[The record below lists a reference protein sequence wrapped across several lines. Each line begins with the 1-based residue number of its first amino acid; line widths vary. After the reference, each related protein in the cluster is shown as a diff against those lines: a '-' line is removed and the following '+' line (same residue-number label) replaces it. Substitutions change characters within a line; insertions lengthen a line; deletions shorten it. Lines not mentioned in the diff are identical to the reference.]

1 MLSALTLGALDGLT
15 IAILAVGLVLVFRGK
30 RFVNFAQAQLG
41 IIPMLL
47 LGRLVLNHGVNWW
60 LACLVALVLGA
71 LIGAA
76 TELLVIRPLT
86 ARGPFTMLVATIGVS
101 QVLIGLSY
109 FTWLAPDP
117 GKVSFDG
124 YPVPFVANWQI
135 SDSLSLYTDRILT
148 LIVVPTVTVVLAAFL
163 KFTRTGKAIRASA
176 SNPAAASLAGLPTG
190 RMALITWAIA
200 GSLSTLA
207 AVLYAPS
214 QGSFAP
220 QSFGPTLLLPA
231 LAAAAFGAFT
241 SIPLAFAAA
250 IALGVIQAGTV
261 YVTHDGTAGSL
272 ALFVAVL
279 IGVIL
284 RARAIGASGAGGAD
298 GRAQVESVHDVT
310 ARIPQSL
317 RDRFWV
323 RRSGAIVGI
332 LALAVALVLPYLF
345 NTPSNQF
352 RLAQVLVAA
361 LLVVSITVLAGWA
374 GQLSLGQY
382 AVAGLGGFVSGQAL
396 VQHLSLPAALIVAG
410 VVGFVASMIVGLP
423 ALRYKGLTLSVTTL
437 AVAVVAPAWLFQQTW
452 LWPDGYELSTGLVI
466 KYPAMLGNAGGRIE
480 GQRAIYFV
488 ALGVVVIVVAA
499 LAALRRSVAGS
510 VLLAV
515 RDNEDAAASVGI
527 RPTITKLAIFGLVG
541 SIASLAGVLDI
552 LVNLNL
558 RADRYVPDFSLLIV
572 SIAVIGGLGSIS
584 GAILSSILIF
594 GIPLMISDWTTSWF
608 PGGNQLPLLLGGALL
623 ILNLLALPGG
633 LHGEMSK
640 AWSAILRRADRRGR
654 KGAGFAI
661 DELSTVATYGFE
673 PTVGLSPTG
682 SVAGRTRFSA
692 STATSLAADSPALR
706 VENLSVR
713 FGELTAVN
721 DVSIEIARGEIVGLI
736 GNNGAGKTTL
746 INAISGRV
754 RANPGTVEILG
765 VDATRMSPS
774 RRASLG
780 LGRTFQDAYLYPGL
794 TGRQILEVAMA
805 GRYGR
810 PSIAESLVGA
820 PWVAR
825 HGKLLRAEA
834 DEILARLGLSEYAD
848 VAAVN
853 LSTGLRRV
861 MDLAI
866 QLAIRP
872 GLILLDEPTAGLAQ
886 AESEAFVPLL
896 RNVAAD
902 LGASILIV
910 EHDMPVILSVTD
922 RIYCLELGQV
932 IAEGTPEETRHNH
945 RVIESYLGT
954 ADGTGATRSGPL
966 ATEVLVAAQASD

>member
-1 MLSALTLGALDGLT
+1 MLSALALGALDGLT

-47 LGRLVLNHGVNWW
+47 LGKLVLDHGANWW
-60 LACLVALVLGA
+60 FACVFALVLGA

-101 QVLIGLSY
+101 QLLIGFSY

-117 GKVSFDG
+117 AKISFEG
-124 YPVPFVANWQI
+124 YPVPFVANWQV

-148 LIVVPTVTVVLAAFL
+148 LILVPVVTLALAVFL
-163 KFTRTGKAIRASA
+163 KFTRTGKAIRAAA
-176 SNPAAASLAGLPTG
+176 SNPTAASLAGLPTG
-190 RMALITWAIA
+190 RLALITWAIA
-200 GSLSTLA
+200 GALSTLA

-214 QGSFAP
+214 QGSFVP
-220 QSFGPTLLLPA
+220 QSFGPSLLLPA

-241 SIPLAFAAA
+241 SIPLTFAAA
-250 IALGVIQAGTV
+250 IGLGVVQAGTV
-261 YVTHDGTAGSL
+261 YVTHDGTSGSL

-279 IGVIL
+279 IGVVL

-298 GRAQVESVHDVT
+298 GRSQVEAVHDMV
-310 ARIPQSL
+310 ARIPDSL
-317 RDRFWV
+317 RNRFWV
-323 RRSGAIVGI
+323 RRSGAMV
-332 LALAVALVLPYLF
+332 AVVTLAVALAMPFLF
-345 NTPSNQF
+345 NTPSSQF
-352 RLAQVLVAA
+352 RLGQILVTT
-361 LLVVSITVLAGWA
+361 LLVVSLTVLAGWA

-382 AVAGLGGFVSGQAL
+382 AFAGLGGFVAGQVL
-396 VQHLSLPAALIVAG
+396 VQYWSLPAALIMAG

-423 ALRYKGLTLSVTTL
+423 ALRYRGLTLSVTTL

-452 LWPDGYELSTGLVI
+452 LWPDGYTLGSGLVL
-466 KYPAMLGNAGGRIE
+466 KYPAMLGNGGGQIE

-488 ALGVVVIVVAA
+488 ALGVVVVVVAA

-527 RPTITKLAIFGLVG
+527 RPAITKLSIFGLVG
-541 SIASLAGVLDI
+541 FIAGVAGVLDI

-558 RADRYVPDFSLLIV
+558 TAGRYVPDFSLLIV

-584 GAILSSILIF
+584 GAILSSLLIF
-594 GIPLMISDWTTSWF
+594 GIPLLISDWTTSWF
-608 PGGNQLPLLLGGALL
+608 PAGNQLPLLLGGALL

-633 LHGEMSK
+633 LHGEVVK
-640 AWSAILRRADRRGR
+640 AWSAILRRADRKARRG
-654 KGAGFAI
+654 AVVSEESDA
-661 DELSTVATYGFE
+661 ATATFE
-673 PTVGLSPTG
+673 SGGLR
-682 SVAGRTRFSA
+682 AGRVDVRSRPSVFDGA
-692 STATSLAADSPALR
+692 HRGTAGDADSPALR

-721 DVSIEIARGEIVGLI
+721 NVSIEIARGEIVGLI

-754 RANPGTVEILG
+754 RAHPGAVEILG
-765 VDATRMSPS
+765 VDATRMSSS

-780 LGRTFQDAYLYPGL
+780 LGRTFQDAHLYPGL

-810 PSIAESLVGA
+810 PSIAESLAAA

-825 HGKLLRAEA
+825 HGRLLRAEA

-896 RNVAAD
+896 RSVATD

-932 IAEGTPEETRHNH
+932 IAEGTPEETRHNQ

-966 ATEVLVAAQASD
+966 GADALVSARGAE